1 MISLGLASHN
11 FKFQVASDINVEYNQ
26 CLPEPNIYSQKYLD
40 KLSIWTQENLMKLKA
55 YKSKYM
61 VVNFTDNFK
70 FKTRM
75 SSERNTLEEVNETR
89 LLGVV
94 INNKLT
100 TDC

>member
-1 MISLGLASHN
+1 
-11 FKFQVASDINVEYNQ
+11 
-26 CLPEPNIYSQKYLD
+26 
-40 KLSIWTQENLMKLKA
+40 MKLKA

-100 TDC
+100 LYSNIENIVKKTCMIMLADFA